1 MKSRLSLIALVF
13 IGLIVVPP
21 QTVSAKPQALPK
33 CPTANFMNLSK
44 SVGAGPTYAK
54 PSQKIACSA
63 TEIAVTTNN
72 MISFPFV
79 QLTPHPLSP
88 QNMTIKFP
96 RAPKVAATPTNVVNM
111 LGTAGVTVSGLVIY
125 PITEGA
131 IPVESAYGDPY
142 YNKMLDTCGGHTGP
156 ASEYHYHVLITVA
169 ICNLKNTGV
178 LGYAIDGFPI
188 YGPTAC
194 LNVKCTK
201 KAAVKSGYVQI
212 GNPQKNVW
220 NAYKY
225 SATPSTTVLDECN
238 GRVQPDGT
246 YGYHATMTFPYIFG
260 CFKGTPTT
268 QTGGA
273 AAPMN
278 MGGGS
283 GGSGQQQGGP
293 PPLPGGQLQGG
304 PPPIG
309 GPPPVGGP
317 PPSTTVKS
325 NSVDTLS
332 IRDTSSFYCNLPIN
346 GEVR

>member
-246 YGYHATMTFPYIFG
+246 YGYHATLSFPYIFG

-273 AAPMN
+273 AAPMT
-278 MGGGS
+278 MGGGTGGGS

-293 PPLPGGQLQGG
+293 PLPGGQLQ
-304 PPPIG
+304 G

-332 IRDTSSFYCNLPIN
+332 IRDISSFYCNLPIN